1 MTLTEWNPGY
11 LVRYLC
17 TGGDLRWSFRTSMKI
32 SFLLV
37 KFCPSLLA
45 VIVVVV
51 VVFVVVVVVVVVV
64 GCTTSV
70 DPSFCCVGHAGV
82 PPVPVPG
89 HRHHDGHR
97 GHQAAVTQ
105 LWLHRRGQDHAQ
117 VYFCYCYTPLWPWA
131 TGTHFALLWSKVSFC
146 KKKNYFSSNKLT
158 RFLIFKITWAVSPF
172 CITVYFFVLLD

>member
-45 VIVVVV
+45 VIVF
-51 VVFVVVVVVVVVV
+51 VFVVVV
-64 GCTTSV
+64 GCTKSV
-70 DPSFCCVGHAGV
+70 KPLFCCVGHAGV

-105 LWLHRRGQDHAQ
+105 LWLHRWGQDHAQ

-131 TGTHFALLWSKVSFC
+131 TGTHFALLWSKVF
-146 KKKNYFSSNKLT
+146 
-158 RFLIFKITWAVSPF
+158 F
-172 CITVYFFVLLD
+172 CIKKIISVQTN